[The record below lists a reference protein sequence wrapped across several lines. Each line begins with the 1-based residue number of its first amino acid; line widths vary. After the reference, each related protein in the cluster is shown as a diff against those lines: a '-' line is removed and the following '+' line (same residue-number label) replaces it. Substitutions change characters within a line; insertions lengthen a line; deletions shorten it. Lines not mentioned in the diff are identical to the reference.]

1 MGIYSNMGGTPTK
14 QPDLQDV
21 AMDLRMTSRTM
32 EKQAQKLEQSETAN
46 KKKILEAL
54 SKNQMETAKI
64 HAETVI
70 RNKKEAISIR
80 RFGVKMGA
88 LSSKLESAY
97 RTQEVSK
104 SISQSVPLLQNAMR
118 QMDSNG

>member
-1 MGIYSNMGGTPTK
+1 
-14 QPDLQDV
+14 
-21 AMDLRMTSRTM
+21 MTARTM
-32 EKQAQKLEQSETAN
+32 EKQACKLEQSEAGN
-46 KKKILEAL
+46 KKKIMDAL
-54 SKNQMETAKI
+54 AKNQMETAKI
-64 HAETVI
+64 HAETII

-104 SISQSVPLLQNAMR
+104 SISSAVPMLQSAMK
-118 QMDSNG
+118 